1 MSQAVCAAAAWCS
14 NTERS
19 QQCFKKKC
27 VVTRQGIAFDMQ
39 MLQELKQEV
48 GQGEEG
54 GGGYQTTGAGSQRHF
69 EDDDLFLRYTVPLAE
84 QLRRSSNLYDKRVQ

>member
-1 MSQAVCAAAAWCS
+1 MSQAVCAAAARCS

-27 VVTRQGIAFDMQ
+27 VATRQGIAFDMQ

-48 GQGEEG
+48 GQGEEEAAATKHQG
-54 GGGYQTTGAGSQRHF
+54 QGSEGQ
-69 EDDDLFLRYTVPLAE
+69 EAKE
-84 QLRRSSNLYDKRVQ
+84 GNNLLNESTLQV